1 MAQGFWEERRIGGMD
16 CSDAEDLRRRAV
28 SGQPLRIIHEF
39 FGHADSETT
48 QIYAHYAPS
57 EREVQMVN
65 EAFSIANTDRD
76 NGEATSP
83 DGRSTKTEPRIN
95 ICISMVLYAL
105 LMLHHTKRNVY
116 NCM

>member
-1 MAQGFWEERRIGGMD
+1 
-16 CSDAEDLRRRAV
+16 
-28 SGQPLRIIHEF
+28 
-39 FGHADSETT
+39 
-48 QIYAHYAPS
+48 
-57 EREVQMVN
+57 MVN